1 MSQDLYLDFL
11 NKLLRTF
18 LIYAVVN
25 YAQCI
30 LVNLPRKKL
39 QIWKHVTTPLFY
51 ELSSIN
57 VHRTGVKDVPEVGEY
72 MPVSTD
78 MVVVF
83 PEHIRDTIA
92 ATGQPAGRL
101 L

>member
-1 MSQDLYLDFL
+1 M
-11 NKLLRTF
+11 
-18 LIYAVVN
+18 
-25 YAQCI
+25 
-30 LVNLPRKKL
+30 KKL
-39 QIWKHVTTPLFY
+39 QIWKNVTIPLFY

-57 VHRTGVKDVPEVGEY
+57 VHRTVVEKDVPEVGEY

-83 PEHIRDTIA
+83 PEHVRDNIA